1 MIILAVFSIFAM
13 YYVYMRPS
21 YFTPLHP
28 YEKPADSKTITAS
41 WNEFLSDCGGE
52 VIVENYVHA
61 RKIFN
66 DKYENNII
74 NWQGVYADTK

>member
-1 MIILAVFSIFAM
+1 
-13 YYVYMRPS
+13 MRPS
-21 YFTPLHP
+21 YFAPLHP
-28 YEKPADSKTITAS
+28 YEKPVESKTIAAT
-41 WNEFLSDCGGE
+41 WNEFLGDCGGE

-74 NWQGVYADTK
+74 NWSGIYADTK